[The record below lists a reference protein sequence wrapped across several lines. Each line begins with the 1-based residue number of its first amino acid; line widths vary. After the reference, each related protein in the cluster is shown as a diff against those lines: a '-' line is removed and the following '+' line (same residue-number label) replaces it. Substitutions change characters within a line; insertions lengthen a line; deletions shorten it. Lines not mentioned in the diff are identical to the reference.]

1 MTEETRQAGVGSA
14 WKYLIVASLAG
25 LILIGFGVGFL
36 LLPTFQEGC
45 APSSVHTAMQHALGH
60 NMHDAASVS
69 APTAAD
75 VPTDIVWDEATI
87 HKALS
92 GDTARGEKLSIN
104 CVACHGE
111 RGVAEQS
118 WIPTLAGIDRMVLYK
133 ELADYRAEKRLSGPM
148 SAIAQ
153 SLTPQE
159 AADVAAFFSSLPG
172 IRHPADGD
180 TSATPVRSYRAKDP
194 TIRLVYAGDPKRGIP
209 GCATCHGPGTYRL
222 GVPGLIGQNA
232 IYLNEQ
238 LDGFARA
245 TRHNDM
251 NMPMRTLAQLLTE
264 SERQLLAL
272 YYAKD
277 PLDTHAPKGLRNK
290 DE

>member
-1 MTEETRQAGVGSA
+1 MTEEIRQAGVGSA

-36 LLPTFQEGC
+36 LLPTFQEGR

-92 GDTARGEKLSIN
+92 GDIPRGEKIAIN

-118 WIPTLAGIDRMVLYK
+118 WIPILAGIDRMVLY
-133 ELADYRAEKRLSGPM
+133 
-148 SAIAQ
+148 
-153 SLTPQE
+153 
-159 AADVAAFFSSLPG
+159 
-172 IRHPADGD
+172 
-180 TSATPVRSYRAKDP
+180 
-194 TIRLVYAGDPKRGIP
+194 
-209 GCATCHGPGTYRL
+209 
-222 GVPGLIGQNA
+222 
-232 IYLNEQ
+232 
-238 LDGFARA
+238 
-245 TRHNDM
+245 
-251 NMPMRTLAQLLTE
+251 NMTFGEM
-264 SERQLLAL
+264 
-272 YYAKD
+272 
-277 PLDTHAPKGLRNK
+277 
-290 DE
+290 